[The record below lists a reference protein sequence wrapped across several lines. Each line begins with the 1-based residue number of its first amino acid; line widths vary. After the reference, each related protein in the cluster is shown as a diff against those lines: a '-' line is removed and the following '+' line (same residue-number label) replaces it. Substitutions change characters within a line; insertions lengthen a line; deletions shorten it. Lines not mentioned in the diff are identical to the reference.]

1 MSAGEPERASSWS
14 SAIWALQL
22 FSVDPLGTGGICLR
36 ARPGPVRK
44 RWLELLIE
52 AMPGEGKPSRVPHYA
67 DDAALLGGLDLTA
80 TLRNARPVAQRGLL
94 ARADGGVVVLTSAE
108 RATSAV
114 AARIGEA
121 LDVRQ
126 IALQREGLD
135 EHYPARLGLVML
147 DEGIDDERPP
157 SGLLDRVAFH
167 LDLDSVKW
175 SDVAAGGL
183 QFDSIAAA
191 KARLSSV
198 KVGDDVVRAL
208 SEAAAALGIPSF
220 RAVLFALRA
229 ACAAAALAGKD
240 AVTEDEVVT
249 AAALVFGPRATSI
262 PANTEASQDREPPRE
277 HEPSDDRQNNEPDD
291 SDHSFAEMIIEA
303 ARAAIPPRL
312 LAELQADDRKSAR
325 AKIAG
330 RAGAVQSS
338 LQRGRPAGVRRG
350 KPRGDIRLNVLETLR
365 AAAPWQT
372 LRRREKPA
380 AADAAMKPQRIEIRR
395 DDFRITHR
403 EQRSETMSIFAVDA
417 SGSSA
422 LHRLAEAK
430 GAVEQILADCY
441 IRRDHVALLVFR
453 GASAELILPPTRS
466 LARAKRSLAGI
477 PGGGGTPLAAAIDAA
492 FALAVAA
499 RRKGQAPV
507 IVLLTDGRANV
518 ARKGLA
524 GREQAK
530 SDALEAARAVRA
542 NQIAAL
548 VVDTSPQP
556 HVTAEQLAAE
566 MGARYLPLPYAD
578 AKTLSQAVQSQAAA
592 TISSSRHHAR
602 TS

>member
-1 MSAGEPERASSWS
+1 MTAETDRASSWS
-14 SAIWALQL
+14 SAICALQL
-22 FSVDPLGTGGICLR
+22 FSVDALGTGGICLR
-36 ARPGPVRK
+36 ARPGPVRE
-44 RWLELLIE
+44 RWLELLLE
-52 AMPGEGKPSRVPHYA
+52 AMPGDGKASRVPHYA
-67 DDAALLGGLDLTA
+67 DDAALLGGLDLAA
-80 TLRNARPVAQRGLL
+80 TLRNGRPIAQRGLL

-108 RATSAV
+108 RTTSAV

-135 EHYPARLGLVML
+135 EQYPSRLGLVML

-167 LDLDSVKW
+167 LDLDGVKW
-175 SDVAAGGL
+175 SDIAARGL
-183 QFDSIAAA
+183 QSDFIAAA

-198 KVGDDVVRAL
+198 KVGDDVVGAL
-208 SEAAAALGIPSF
+208 SEAAAALGIPSL

-262 PANTEASQDREPPRE
+262 PANTESPQDPKPPRE
-277 HEPSDDRQNNEPDD
+277 HEPSDDRQNNEPDEGD
-291 SDHSFAEMIIEA
+291 RSFAEMIVEA

-312 LAELQADDRKSAR
+312 LAELQVDERKSAR

-330 RAGAVQSS
+330 RAGAAQSS
-338 LQRGRPAGVRRG
+338 PQRGRPAGVRRG

-380 AADAAMKPQRIEIRR
+380 ADDAATKAPRIEIRR

-477 PGGGGTPLAAAIDAA
+477 PGGGGTPLPAAIDAA

-578 AKTLSQAVQSQAAA
+578 PRTLSKAVQSQAAA
-592 TISSSRHHAR
+592 TTGSSRHSAR